1 MNDYSYISIISSEH
15 EGNILLSNG
24 EDTVEVPE
32 IGGKIIEKIQYLNET
47 NQVDKEIY
55 KEYGVKVSSEEFIKD
70 LDSFGFLID
79 KNQTINNTA
88 CFLGEILNKIIFS
101 RCSYLCYLLFLSACI
116 YLFHVKG
123 AHRFFGYSYMFS
135 GSQNTISILVYL
147 LLSWVS
153 VFFHELMHYLT
164 SAGFKVFSKISL
176 GTRLQFLV
184 AQTTIYNPYKLK
196 PSERIKIYISGMLGD
211 YIICAFCMIIIASTN
226 CSLILYISR
235 CVLYIKISAI
245 VWQCLFYMKTDI
257 YFIFTTI
264 TKEYNLMNDAQ
275 DYKLKDGTESS
286 IIIKWYRCFLTIG
299 RIVTLL
305 YFLVFE
311 FPLIYLL
318 VLKIFN
324 NGVNFDGICSSL
336 LLLSTWIIFIFVLF
350 KTKIAPFLRKKGG
363 S

>member
-1 MNDYSYISIISSEH
+1 
-15 EGNILLSNG
+15 
-24 EDTVEVPE
+24 
-32 IGGKIIEKIQYLNET
+32 
-47 NQVDKEIY
+47 
-55 KEYGVKVSSEEFIKD
+55 
-70 LDSFGFLID
+70 
-79 KNQTINNTA
+79 
-88 CFLGEILNKIIFS
+88 
-101 RCSYLCYLLFLSACI
+101 
-116 YLFHVKG
+116 
-123 AHRFFGYSYMFS
+123 
-135 GSQNTISILVYL
+135 
-147 LLSWVS
+147 
-153 VFFHELMHYLT
+153 
-164 SAGFKVFSKISL
+164 
-176 GTRLQFLV
+176 
-184 AQTTIYNPYKLK
+184 
-196 PSERIKIYISGMLGD
+196 MLGD

-257 YFIFTTI
+257 YCIFTTI

-275 DYKLKDGTESS
+275 DYKLKDSTESS

-324 NGVNFDGICSSL
+324 NGGNFDGICASL